1 MPSMARRRGPLLDD
15 AGSWGEMLQKYE
27 AEKKAVPPPYHR
39 PPIVTA
45 QQKAAEQARYNPVL
59 QTFNDRALET
69 TARTMETEAVVAH
82 LNRARDRQIASESTF
97 DILTMRDK
105 RGGLGKPASAQKVDR
120 LHLPTNQELPTF
132 RHPLDSACAYN
143 IISGMSLAEHSY
155 KPPDARPKVS
165 DTLEVS
171 KPRLQSVANLPR
183 DYDILSGKYVHSH
196 EEKIEKESQIDRRK
210 AAQKFWETHDY
221 NAFTCEFYDPS
232 KEARQREVEAKSAV
246 EQKMKAFK
254 RMPPSYQKG
263 EGNIYDI
270 TTHVVKNEALDEKR
284 KADEQRLFDS
294 KRDTWERDKKVHEQM
309 RRQTELAEQ
318 RTLNRGSHQRYR
330 DAYGNGYSIID
341 HRDYAREAPP
351 PPRVAP
357 PPTLWS
363 TLKSNPGTRGSVRSG
378 GFQRVNMP
386 K

>member
-1 MPSMARRRGPLLDD
+1 MTS
-15 AGSWGEMLQKYE
+15 
-27 AEKKAVPPPYHR
+27 
-39 PPIVTA
+39 
-45 QQKAAEQARYNPVL
+45 
-59 QTFNDRALET
+59 
-69 TARTMETEAVVAH
+69 
-82 LNRARDRQIASESTF
+82 
-97 DILTMRDK
+97 IL
-105 RGGLGKPASAQKVDR
+105 ASAR
-120 LHLPTNQELPTF
+120 LIF
-132 RHPLDSACAYN
+132 RVAFTRLLTPH
-143 IISGMSLAEHSY
+143 HTTQ
-155 KPPDARPKVS
+155 VS